1 MTNEKQGFSLVAL
14 KDSEKEFSIDVAEDS
29 LNVPSYWL
37 TDNNEYAEVHN
48 IDANNVKHHL
58 DVRYCAAIRG
68 QSVQQYAQN
77 DINGLTGLPQVELA
91 TFYQEVFGLE
101 LI

>member
-1 MTNEKQGFSLVAL
+1 MAGNDNKAGFTLEAVKTDFNISKAE
-14 KDSEKEFSIDVAEDS
+14 DSIAIQSYWIIDNKEYSEVYDVAED
-29 LNVPSYWL
+29 
-37 TDNNEYAEVHN
+37 
-48 IDANNVKHHL
+48 NVKHHL

-68 QSVQQYAQN
+68 QSVQQYAQD
-77 DINGLTGLPQVELA
+77 DINGLTGLPQVEAA